1 MRELLCLVTLWSV
14 VLATAGGN
22 VVRAAVAAVPAR
34 MSVLGTVL
42 DRRSAWEGGTIVTR
56 TRLRIDR
63 VMQGNAPM
71 ASVVEVT
78 ELGGRVGDLAQV
90 VPGQPKMPD
99 RTNVAVELT
108 PVATTWRMTAVLEQ
122 VASPDSK
129 LPTEPLQVGAVA
141 YVRTT
146 TKDSEPPCEG
156 EQKDVYWPV
165 ATVHYALDSACSQD
179 VDLDAC
185 EAAVA
190 RSFQTW
196 QDVDC
201 SYMSFTYDGRM
212 ADAPFGFHRDGPNVN
227 VVKWQEE
234 EWPGDP
240 AAQAITLVTLGCGSG
255 RVLDADILVNGVVGT
270 FSTEDLQEQGTVDV
284 QNTITHEAGHLL
296 GFAHSS
302 DPESTMF
309 ATAVLNET
317 KKRDLTADDS
327 QGLCDTYPLGHEPG
341 ADQGCACAMARESTT
356 DWRTGVTV
364 WGAVMI
370 LVLRAGRVRARQKR
384 PPG

>member
-122 VASPDSK
+122 VVFLDSK
-129 LPTEPLQVGAVA
+129 LSTEPLQVGAVA

-146 TKDSEPPCEG
+146 TKNSKPPCEE
-156 EQKDVYWPV
+156 EQKDVY
-165 ATVHYALDSACSQD
+165 
-179 VDLDAC
+179 
-185 EAAVA
+185 
-190 RSFQTW
+190 
-196 QDVDC
+196 
-201 SYMSFTYDGRM
+201 
-212 ADAPFGFHRDGPNVN
+212 
-227 VVKWQEE
+227 
-234 EWPGDP
+234 
-240 AAQAITLVTLGCGSG
+240 
-255 RVLDADILVNGVVGT
+255 
-270 FSTEDLQEQGTVDV
+270 
-284 QNTITHEAGHLL
+284 
-296 GFAHSS
+296 
-302 DPESTMF
+302 
-309 ATAVLNET
+309 
-317 KKRDLTADDS
+317 
-327 QGLCDTYPLGHEPG
+327 
-341 ADQGCACAMARESTT
+341 
-356 DWRTGVTV
+356 
-364 WGAVMI
+364 
-370 LVLRAGRVRARQKR
+370 
-384 PPG
+384 